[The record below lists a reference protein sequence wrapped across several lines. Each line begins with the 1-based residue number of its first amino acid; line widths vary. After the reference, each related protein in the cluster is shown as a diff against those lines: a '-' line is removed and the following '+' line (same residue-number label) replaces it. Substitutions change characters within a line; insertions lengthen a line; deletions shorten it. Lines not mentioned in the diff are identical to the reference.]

1 MPLPAMTPGQ
11 LEQMRAKAAETRK
24 ATSAA
29 LAEVRDGTVPV
40 ADALTRPGPLQG
52 TRVRS
57 LLLAAPGIG
66 ATTAD
71 RLLAGAGIHESRRRS
86 VRVQGLGARQREKL
100 TAALGAPSDARAA
113 LDYI

>member
-1 MPLPAMTPGQ
+1 MPLPPQTPEQ
-11 LEQMRAKAAETRK
+11 LEQMRLKAAETRK

-29 LAEVRDGTVPV
+29 LAEVRAGAVPV
-40 ADALTRPGPLQG
+40 AAALTKPGPLQG

-57 LLLAAPGIG
+57 LLLAPPGIG

-71 RLLAGAGIHESRRRS
+71 RLLAEAGIHESRRRS

-100 TAALGAPSDARAA
+100 TALLAPVPA
-113 LDYI
+113 

>member
-1 MPLPAMTPGQ
+1 MALQPLTAEQM
-11 LEQMRAKAAETRK
+11 EQMRRKAAETRK

-29 LAEVRDGTVPV
+29 LAEVRSGAVPV
-40 ADALTRPGPLQG
+40 ADALTKPGPLQG

-71 RLLAGAGIHESRRRS
+71 RLLAEAGIHENRRRS

-100 TAALGAPSDARAA
+100 TAALAA
-113 LDYI
+113 